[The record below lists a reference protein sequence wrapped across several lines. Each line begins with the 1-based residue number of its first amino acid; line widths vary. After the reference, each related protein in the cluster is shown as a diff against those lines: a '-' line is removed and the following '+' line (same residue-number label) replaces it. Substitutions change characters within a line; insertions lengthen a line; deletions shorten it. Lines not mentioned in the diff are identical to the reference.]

1 MKIFNLLKEENVL
14 FHAILILD
22 CIKRRR
28 RAEFITPV
36 SRLILRIH
44 IPHIEMAFVFAS
56 LIYLSSCEASQEIL
70 RGDSQSLGRRASL
83 YCKNDNYFGF
93 VSDGKTRNCQWVRD
107 APEDTRQELCRR
119 SDVRTKVR
127 FGF

>member
-1 MKIFNLLKEENVL
+1 M
-14 FHAILILD
+14 
-22 CIKRRR
+22 
-28 RAEFITPV
+28 
-36 SRLILRIH
+36 ILRIH
-44 IPHIEMAFVFAS
+44 ITHIVMAFVFAS
-56 LIYLSSCEASQEIL
+56 LIYLSSCEASQENL
-70 RGDSQSLGRRASL
+70 RGERQHLGRRASL

-93 VSDGKTRNCQWVRD
+93 VSDGIRRNCQWVRD